1 MSNSPAPGKD
11 GYHLDPG
18 TTMLSFGDYDYHNLD
33 IKNQNTQNTSN
44 RSNNVRLYHNVCWLS
59 HRMSNPAPRCPL
71 DPTFLGAGMASSLG
85 GGSCGISL
93 RHDTMTEEMD
103 CWWCDMYFQYS
114 DTSRTLYI
122 IVLECIGTYASVYF
136 NTFQQITSSLHP
148 CLERNQTQHNLAEKH
163 PDAEDS
169 PTLHQCDK
177 PTHRI

>member
-93 RHDTMTEEMD
+93 RHDTMTGKMD
-103 CWWCDMYFQYS
+103 CWWCYMYLQYS
-114 DTSRTLYI
+114 DISRTLYYSTGMYWNMCFSI
-122 IVLECIGTYASVYF
+122 
-136 NTFQQITSSLHP
+136 FQHIPTDYIEFTSMP
-148 CLERNQTQHNLAEKH
+148 WEEPN
-163 PDAEDS
+163 
-169 PTLHQCDK
+169 PT
-177 PTHRI
+177 